1 MPKHVWIL
9 IVTIVIGLCG
19 GLTHVGAAS
28 VTLAWDRNSDPNI
41 AGYKV
46 YYGPSS
52 GAYPSVIDAGNVTQ
66 QVVNNLQEGMT
77 YYFAA
82 TAYNASGV
90 ESEFSAEV
98 SHTMPVPAISAV
110 GDGSLRIHFR
120 GVPGLTYRIQYSD
133 SLTAAV
139 WRSLGS
145 RTADQAGLIQ
155 IIDRPVTGSSARFYR
170 SVYP

>member
-1 MPKHVWIL
+1 MQNKAWIAV
-9 IVTIVIGLCG
+9 VTIATPLFGAAMNAD
-19 GLTHVGAAS
+19 AAS

-41 AGYKV
+41 AGYRV
-46 YYGPSS
+46 YYGPTS
-52 GAYPSVIDAGNVTQ
+52 GAYPSVIDAGNATQ
-66 QVVNNLQEGMT
+66 QVVNNLQNGIT

-82 TAYNASGV
+82 TAYNTAGV

-120 GVPGLTYRIQYSD
+120 GVPGLTYRIQYSE
-133 SLTAAV
+133 SLTASV

-145 RTADQAGLIQ
+145 RTADQAGMIQ
-155 IIDRPVTGSSARFYR
+155 IIDRPATGAPTRFYR